1 MTLREAKPFTC
12 YHTASRTRILIC
24 LPPRTL
30 TLSRR
35 PPITPIWAAVFLSVK
50 RGAGPGDGQRL
61 LAWVPGPLPCT
72 SPSPG
77 SSVGASWCPFPATLP
92 PQCPSLGPWA
102 PGALSTE
109 SSS

>member
-77 SSVGASWCPFPATLP
+77 SSVGASWCPFPTSPILEGTL
-92 PQCPSLGPWA
+92 LLWKEVFGMV
-102 PGALSTE
+102 
-109 SSS
+109 SSK